1 MILFYFELLNPS
13 HASLPCLVSNL
24 AKYQVH
30 NFQLQI
36 LVLLIMN
43 KLANKVVCMYTSL
56 ILITKVWDVSLLKSD
71 LLNVLNVF
79 Q

>member
-24 AKYQVH
+24 AKYQVQ

-36 LVLLIMN
+36 LVLLIM
-43 KLANKVVCMYTSL
+43 KQTS
-56 ILITKVWDVSLLKSD
+56 
-71 LLNVLNVF
+71 
-79 Q
+79 